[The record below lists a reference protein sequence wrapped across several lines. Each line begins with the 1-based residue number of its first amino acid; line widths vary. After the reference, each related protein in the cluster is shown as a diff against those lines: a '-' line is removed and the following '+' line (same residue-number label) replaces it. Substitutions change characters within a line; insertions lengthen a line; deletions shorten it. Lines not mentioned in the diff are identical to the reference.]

1 MTTFL
6 GITMGWTSEAM
17 AVAEE
22 TGLDMDEIAS
32 DIGRVRDGRDTR
44 ADLLARCLDGADAD
58 RVQGWTEYVDA
69 VVAAASVPPQGVKVG
84 DGW

>member
-1 MTTFL
+1 MTTKFL

-22 TGLDMDEIAS
+22 TGLRHGEVAD
-32 DIGRVRDGRDTR
+32 DIEHVRDGSVDRE
-44 ADLLARCLDGADAD
+44 ALLARCLDGADAD

-69 VVAAASVPPQGVKVG
+69 VVTAAEGV
-84 DGW
+84 DGA